1 HSIPMSHGEGKF
13 VVSED
18 FAKELFENGQV
29 ITQYCDE
36 NNQVTMDKNHNLNG
50 STYAIEGI
58 VSKCGKILGKM
69 GHSERYEDGLLK
81 NIDGNKMQD
90 IFTNGVNYF
99 KK

>member
-1 HSIPMSHGEGKF
+1 
-13 VVSED
+13 
-18 FAKELFENGQV
+18 NGQI

-36 NNQVTMDKNHNLNG
+36 DGKVTMDKNYNLNG

-58 VSKCGKILGKM
+58 VSKCGRILGKM

-81 NIDGNKMQD
+81 NISGNKMQD
-90 IFTNGVNYF
+90 LFSNGVNYL